1 MQADMVAGY
10 TAVPLT
16 GWGVMVPQPMSELVA
31 RANDVRNKTLAL
43 LCLGLVIVA
52 FLSWWLA
59 DRLSRPVRAVAA
71 AADAIAAGRLTA
83 RVGALPGL
91 TAQELQVLA
100 GTFDAMAEKVQQHSG
115 KLADALSRAEEANR
129 AKSEFL
135 ANMSHE
141 LRTPLNAIIGF
152 AQMLQAESFGKLG
165 HTKYVEYAHDIVEAG
180 QHLVGIIPHILDL
193 AMVEAGKLT
202 IHA

>member
-1 MQADMVAGY
+1 MHTD
-10 TAVPLT
+10 
-16 GWGVMVPQPMSELVA
+16 
-31 RANDVRNKTLAL
+31 
-43 LCLGLVIVA
+43 I
-52 FLSWWLA
+52 
-59 DRLSRPVRAVAA
+59 
-71 AADAIAAGRLTA
+71 TA
-83 RVGALPGL
+83 RV
-91 TAQELQVLA
+91 
-100 GTFDAMAEKVQQHSG
+100 
-115 KLADALSRAEEANR
+115 RAESQLLQSKNDAESASR
-129 AKSEFL
+129 AKSSFL